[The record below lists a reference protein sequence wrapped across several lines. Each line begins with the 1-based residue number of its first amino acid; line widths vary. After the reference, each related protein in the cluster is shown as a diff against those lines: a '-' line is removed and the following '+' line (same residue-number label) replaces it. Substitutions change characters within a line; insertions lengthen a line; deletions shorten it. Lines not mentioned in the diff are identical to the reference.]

1 MKKSM
6 PDDKS
11 FIILI
16 SIFVGSITIASVLAT
31 KIITVF
37 GFFVPAGVLAY
48 SLTFICTDVISEIWG
63 KKRANQT
70 VLGGFI
76 ALLFVLIL
84 VRISIVWPKAPFWNQ
99 EAAFSVILG
108 STSRII
114 IASFIA
120 YLVSQF
126 HDVWAFHFLK
136 KITKNRHLWLRNN
149 LSTAV
154 SQFIDSFLFIT
165 IAFYGVMPIW
175 PLIFGQ
181 WVIKFAIA
189 LLDTPVIYFVIWYI
203 REHVGIT
210 PERSMEPVN

>member
-1 MKKSM
+1 M
-6 PDDKS
+6 PDDKAL
-11 FIILI
+11 IIII

-31 KIITVF
+31 KIIAVF
-37 GFFVPAGVLAY
+37 GLFVPAGVLAY
-48 SLTFICTDVISEIWG
+48 SITFICTDVICEVWG

-84 VRISIVWPKAPFWNQ
+84 VRIGLVWPKAPFWNQ
-99 EAAFSVILG
+99 ESAFETVLG

-126 HDVWAFHFLK
+126 HDVWAFHFWK
-136 KITKNRHLWLRNN
+136 KVTKDKHLWLRNN
-149 LSTAV
+149 FSTAV

-165 IAFYGVMPIW
+165 IAFFGLMPIW
-175 PLIFGQ
+175 PLILGQ
-181 WVIKFAIA
+181 WIVKLAIA
-189 LLDTPVIYFVIWYI
+189 LLDTPVVYFAVWFI
-203 REHVGIT
+203 RDRVGIT
-210 PERSMEPVN
+210 VENSMEPVS